1 MTDPTKKRIRW
12 PKAGI
17 KIPPIS
23 VEATLLDRARQI
35 AKTEIRSLSDVLRC
49 AIRDG
54 LDHRDKVSGRGQVE
68 DVC

>member
-1 MTDPTKKRIRW
+1 MTAPAKQRTRW

-23 VEATLLDRARQI
+23 VETTLLDRARLI
-35 AKTEIRSLSDVLRC
+35 AEVEMRSLSDVLRC

-54 LDHRDKVSGRGQVE
+54 LDHRDRVLGREQR
-68 DVC
+68 